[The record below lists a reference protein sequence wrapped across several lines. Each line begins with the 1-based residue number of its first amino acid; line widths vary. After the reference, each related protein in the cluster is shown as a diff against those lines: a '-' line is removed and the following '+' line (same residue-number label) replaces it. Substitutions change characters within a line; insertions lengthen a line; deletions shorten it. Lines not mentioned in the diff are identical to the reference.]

1 MLRFAPAPTADI
13 DINSLRVAIINYIV
27 SQQNSDQFS
36 VRIEDL
42 NSEKNL
48 EGKDTEIMMTLEK
61 FALKHSSVFHQS
73 EHLNLYQILALRLL
87 KEKKAFLCT
96 CSNDALES
104 SSCLAECEKL
114 EKEDYATLKESNR
127 KFLIRLKPYII
138 DKKVADTIIVKEDGI
153 PSYDFACASDDMMSD
168 ITTVIRDEKY
178 LTNKEAQI
186 AIKKLL
192 GYEKETEYVHLPTII
207 NADNISVK
215 ALLQEGFIP
224 DAILNYLL
232 LIGTE
237 NASTEIFHLPEAIKS
252 FKLKNVLST
261 PLTFDKEKLKF
272 INREH
277 LKLMDDKQLST
288 LFGFADADIGKLAK
302 VYLEE
307 CSTINEL
314 EEKIRTIFRAKD
326 FNGELGDEMKSISE
340 LIASAPAFETF
351 DKLQTYLETQSD
363 LSEEKL
369 TNVLQQLL
377 TGETNGP
384 QLSEIYPFIKSYILE
399 VAS

>member
-1 MLRFAPAPTADI
+1 MLRFAPEPTADI
-13 DINSLRVAIINYIV
+13 SINTLRVAILNYVV
-27 SQQNSDQFS
+27 SQQNSDQFL

-42 NSEKNL
+42 ESEKNL
-48 EGKDTEIMMTLEK
+48 EGKDTEIMMILEK
-61 FALKHSSVFHQS
+61 FALKHNSVFHQS
-73 EHLNLYQILALRLL
+73 EHLNLYQTLALRLL

-96 CSNDALES
+96 CSSETLAS
-104 SSCLAECEKL
+104 TSCLGECKKL
-114 EKEDYATLKESNR
+114 EQEEYATLKASNK
-127 KFLIRLKPYII
+127 KFVIRLKPSIA
-138 DKKVADTIIVKEDGI
+138 KKIADIIIVKEDGI
-153 PSYDFACASDDMMSD
+153 PSYDFACACDDMMSD
-168 ITTVIRDEKY
+168 VTMVIRDEKY
-178 LTNKEAQI
+178 LLNRASQV

-192 GYEKETEYVHLPTII
+192 GYEKETEYIHLPTIL

-215 ALLQEGFIP
+215 ALLQKGFIP

-232 LIGTE
+232 LLGTE
-237 NASTEIFHLPEAIKS
+237 EASKEIFHLPEAIKA
-252 FKLKNVLST
+252 FKLENVLTT

-314 EEKIRTIFRAKD
+314 EEKIRTIFNAKD
-326 FNGELGDEMKSISE
+326 FTVALGEEMKIVSE
-340 LIASAPAFETF
+340 LIFSAPAFETF
-351 DKLQTYLETQSD
+351 DKLQTYLMTKSD

-377 TGETNGP
+377 TGSESGP
-384 QLSEIYPFIKSYILE
+384 QLSKIYPFIKSYILE

>member
-1 MLRFAPAPTADI
+1 VLRFAPTPTEDMS
-13 DINSLRVAIINYIV
+13 INSLRVAIINYVV

-36 VRIEDL
+36 IRIEDL

-48 EGKDTEIMMTLEK
+48 EGKDTEIMMILEK
-61 FALKHSSVFHQS
+61 FALKHTSVFHQS
-73 EHLNLYQILALRLL
+73 EHLNLYQTLALRLL

-96 CSNDALES
+96 CNSEAKETT
-104 SSCLAECEKL
+104 SCLGACDKL
-114 EKEDYATLKESNR
+114 EKEDYATLKESSK
-127 KFLIRLKPYII
+127 KFLIRLKPYIV
-138 DKKVADTIIVKEDGI
+138 DKKVADTIIVKENGL
-153 PSYDFACASDDMMSD
+153 PSYDFACACDDMMSD
-168 ITTVIRDEKY
+168 VTMVIRDEKY
-178 LTNKEAQI
+178 LTNKETQI

-192 GYEKETEYVHLPTII
+192 GYEKETEYVHIPTIV

-215 ALLQEGFIP
+215 ALLLEGFIP

-237 NASTEIFHLPEAIKS
+237 NTSTEIFHLPEAIKS
-252 FKLKNVLST
+252 FKLENVLST
-261 PLTFDKEKLKF
+261 SLTFEKEKLKF

-288 LFGFADADIGKLAK
+288 LFGFADADIGKLGK

-314 EEKIRTIFRAKD
+314 EEKIRAIFKAKD
-326 FNGELGDEMKSISE
+326 FTGVLGEEMKIISE
-340 LIASAPAFETF
+340 LIFSAPAFETF
-351 DKLQTYLETQSD
+351 DKLQKYLETKSD
-363 LSEEKL
+363 LPKEKL

-377 TGETNGP
+377 TGAESGP
-384 QLSEIYPFIKSYILE
+384 QLSDIYPFIKSYILE

>member
-1 MLRFAPAPTADI
+1 MLRFSLAPIADMS
-13 DINSLRVAIINYIV
+13 INSLSVAIINYVV
-27 SQQNSDQFS
+27 SQQNSEQFL

-42 NSEKNL
+42 ESKKNL
-48 EGKDTEIMMTLEK
+48 EGKDTEIMMILEK
-61 FALKHSSVFHQS
+61 FALKHNSVFHQS
-73 EHLNLYQILALRLL
+73 EHLNLYQTLALRLL

-96 CSNDALES
+96 CNSENAES
-104 SSCLAECEKL
+104 TSCLGECEKL
-114 EKEDYATLKESNR
+114 EKEDYSTLKKSNK
-127 KFLIRLKPYII
+127 KFFIRLKPYII

-153 PSYDFACASDDMMSD
+153 PSYDFACACDDMMSD
-168 ITTVIRDEKY
+168 ISMVIRDEKY
-178 LTNKEAQI
+178 LTNKETQI

-192 GYEKETEYVHLPTII
+192 GYEKETEYLHFPTIL

-232 LIGTE
+232 LLGIEET
-237 NASTEIFHLPEAIKS
+237 SKEIFHLPEAIDS
-252 FKLKNVLST
+252 FKIESILNN
-261 PLTFDKEKLKF
+261 PLTFDKERLKF

-302 VYLEE
+302 LYLEE

-314 EEKIRTIFRAKD
+314 EEKIRAIFSPKD
-326 FNGELGDEMKSISE
+326 FTGVLGEEMKIVSE
-340 LIASAPAFETF
+340 LIFSAPAFETF
-351 DKLQTYLETQSD
+351 DKLQKYLETKSD
-363 LSEEKL
+363 LKNKKL
-369 TNVLQQLL
+369 TKVLQQLL
-377 TGETNGP
+377 TGAESGP
-384 QLSEIYPFIKSYILE
+384 QLSDIYPFIKSYILE